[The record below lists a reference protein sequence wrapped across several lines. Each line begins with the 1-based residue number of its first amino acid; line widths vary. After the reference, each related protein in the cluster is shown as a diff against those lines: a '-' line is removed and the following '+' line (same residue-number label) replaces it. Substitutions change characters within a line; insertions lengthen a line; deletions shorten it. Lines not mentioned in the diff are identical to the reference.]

1 MAHRPEAI
9 EKPVGSDTITAITGN
24 HFDGSMPLAKILW
37 LKENQPEI
45 YEKAAAFLISSK
57 DYVVARLTG
66 NFIGDMTAC
75 ATAGAMDLEHKTWS
89 EHLINDAGLDINK
102 FPKLLHSHELA
113 GVIAKR
119 VLLIPAI
126 CPEQKVYA
134 GTGDGRG
141 YHSCQWYL
149 SPWRIQCKPGYFQLG
164 GSCIK
169 KPYGQ

>member
-1 MAHRPEAI
+1 MQDVIPVGSDLRSLGNAILYSDGRAGAQAEAI
-9 EKPVGSDTITAITGN
+9 ENAVGSDTITAITGN

-113 GVIAKR
+113 GVITEKG
-119 VLLIPAI
+119 LLIPTI
-126 CPEQKVYA
+126 CPEQKSTQA
-134 GTGDGRG
+134 
-141 YHSCQWYL
+141 
-149 SPWRIQCKPGYFQLG
+149 PEMPGLPLLPVV
-164 GSCIK
+164 S
-169 KPYGQ
+169 